1 MARFLV
7 RKLLYAI
14 GIMWLASIIVFLGLR
29 ITPGDFTNWVVTP
42 IVGPAVR
49 AAIRH
54 KLGLDLPLWQQYLVF
69 MQHTLTGN
77 LGNSAVT
84 GESITGIILTG
95 APYTLALAVVAGLI
109 TYGIGIPLGVV
120 SALRRRSWIDQIGSA
135 TAVVGMGI
143 PNFVLAIVL
152 IMIVGIQFDLLP
164 VSGSGGFSY
173 IILPAIVLAV
183 EPLAVTIRMM
193 RSSTLE
199 QLGLDY
205 VRMLSAKGLP
215 RWRIVWQHVLLNA
228 ISPVISLAAVQFRSF
243 LGYTLIV
250 EVIFRWPGLGS
261 RLVNSVLQRDYALAQ
276 TLALILTLLVIL
288 FNFLA
293 DVGHAMVY
301 PKLRARLSGGS

>member
-1 MARFLV
+1 MARFLGRRV
-7 RKLLYAI
+7 LYALV
-14 GIMWLASIIVFLGLR
+14 IMWLASIIVFIGLR
-29 ITPGDFTNWVVTP
+29 ITPGDFTNFVVTP
-42 IVGPAVR
+42 TIGPAVR
-49 AAIRH
+49 EAIRH
-54 KLGLDLPLWQQYLVF
+54 KLGLDLPLWQQYLIF
-69 MQHTLTGN
+69 MRHILTGN
-77 LGNSAVT
+77 FGNSAIT
-84 GESITGIILTG
+84 GESITTIILQG
-95 APYTLALAVVAGLI
+95 APYTLTLALAAGVL
-109 TYGIGIPLGVV
+109 TYGLGIPLGVI
-120 SALRRRSWIDQIGSA
+120 SALRRRSWIDQVASA
-135 TAVVGMGI
+135 IAVIGMGI

-152 IMIVGIQFDLLP
+152 IMIVGIQFNLLP
-164 VSGSGGFSY
+164 VSGSLGFSS
-173 IILPAIVLAV
+173 IILPAVVLAV

-215 RWRIVWQHVLLNA
+215 RSRIVWQHVLLNA

-243 LGYTLIV
+243 LGYTLII

-288 FNFLA
+288 FNLLA

-301 PKLRARLSGGS
+301 PKLRANLVGDS